1 MSIATVETG
10 HVGSLTQD
18 QEEKLL
24 QLWAIFL
31 RSCDPELYRT
41 DTNHSGQT
49 TSTTSPKQRR
59 KLFSLSWSEDTV
71 KSNDVPSVPPKLLSE
86 LEAMKMS
93 AQEIKLIQQVLTKL
107 KPDELR
113 SAFFA
118 MMKQDHPD
126 TFLLRY
132 LRAEKWDVSKG
143 FVKFV
148 SALEWWSK
156 QQQVEGEVIRKGEL
170 HALQQSQS
178 ATGSTDKK
186 DGEGFMAQLHMG
198 KGFFHGS
205 DKSGRPICVVRART
219 HKPGAQSEKALNSYI
234 LYNIEL
240 MRLLLVPPVET
251 MTLVFDLTNF
261 ALSNMEYAPVKF
273 IIQCFQENY
282 PESLGYMLFYNAPWF
297 FSGIWKVIRGWLDP
311 VVAAKV
317 HFVNSVQDLEQFI
330 DRSQIVTE
338 LGGAEDWTYEYVEP
352 QQDENAQLQDTTTRD
367 SIMAQHQRIGEEL
380 FEATSMW
387 LSAKDKGNL
396 GDASQQKN
404 RRVDIARRLRE
415 NYWKLDPY
423 IRSRTL
429 LDRIGV
435 IQAHGNIDFY
445 PDKGGQG
452 KTKEENEKEA
462 KAVVDQVEYAR
473 EAQVASA
480 A

>member
-10 HVGSLTQD
+10 YVGNLTQD

-24 QLWAIFL
+24 QLWRIFL

-41 DTNHSGQT
+41 ATGQSGQT

-59 KLFSLSWSEDTV
+59 RLFSLSWSEDTS
-71 KSNDVPSVPPKLLSE
+71 KANDSPPVPSKLLSE
-86 LEAMKMS
+86 LEAMKIN
-93 AQEIKLIQQVLTKL
+93 AQEVKLIQQVLTKL
-107 KPDELR
+107 KPDERR

-132 LRAEKWDVSKG
+132 LRAEKWNVPKG
-143 FVKFV
+143 FVKFA

-156 QQQVEGEVIRKGEL
+156 QQQVEAEVIRKGEL

-178 ATGSTDKK
+178 STSSNDKK
-186 DGEGFMAQLHMG
+186 DGEGFMAQLRMG

-219 HKPGAQSEKALNSYI
+219 HKPGAQTEKALNSYI
-234 LYNIEL
+234 LWNIEV

-251 MTLVFDLTNF
+251 MTLIFDLTNF

-273 IIQCFQENY
+273 IIECFQENY

-317 HFVNSVQDLEQFI
+317 HFVNSVEDLEQFI
-330 DRSQIVTE
+330 DRSQIVKE
-338 LGGAEDWTYEYVEP
+338 LGGDEDWTYKYVEP
-352 QQDENAQLQDTTTRD
+352 QEDENAQLQDTTTRD
-367 SIMAQHQRIGEEL
+367 SLMAQHQQIGEEL

-387 LSAKDKGNL
+387 LSAKDKGNM
-396 GDASQQKN
+396 GDASQQKD
-404 RRVDIARRLRE
+404 RRADIAMRLRE

-423 IRSRTL
+423 VRSRTL

-435 IQAHGNIDFY
+435 IQAHGNIEFY
-445 PDKGGQG
+445 PNKGGQG
-452 KTKEENEKEA
+452 ESKEENEKDM
-462 KAVVDQVEYAR
+462 KAVVNQVEYANG
-473 EAQVASA
+473 AQVASA

>member
-1 MSIATVETG
+1 MSLATIETG
-10 HVGSLTQD
+10 YVGSLTQD

-31 RSCDPELYRT
+31 RSCDPEFYRT
-41 DTNHSGQT
+41 ETNQSQT
-49 TSTTSPKQRR
+49 TSTTSPKQR
-59 KLFSLSWSEDTV
+59 KKFFSLSWSEEPA
-71 KSNDVPSVPPKLLSE
+71 KSNDAPSVPAKLLSE

-93 AQEIKLIQQVLTKL
+93 AQEIKLIQQVLPKL

-156 QQQVEGEVIRKGEL
+156 QQHVEEEVIRKGEL

-178 ATGSTDKK
+178 TTGSTDKK

-219 HKPGAQSEKALNSYI
+219 HKPGAQTEKALNSYI

-251 MTLVFDLTNF
+251 MTLIFDLTNF

-338 LGGAEDWTYEYVEP
+338 LGGDEDWAYEYVEP

-367 SIMAQHQRIGEEL
+367 SIMAQRQQMGEEL

-387 LSAKDKGNL
+387 LSAKSKGNL
-396 GDASQQKN
+396 GDVSLQKD
-404 RRVDIARRLRE
+404 RRMDIARQLRE

-423 IRSRTL
+423 VRSRTL

-445 PDKGGQG
+445 PDKGDQRKG
-452 KTKEENEKEA
+452 KEENEKEA
-462 KAVVDQVEYAR
+462 KTVVDQVEYAM